1 MAADT
6 LTYWRFL
13 KEKLRLL
20 REIVFWRKALAGQIN
35 VKEDARQ
42 QTPEHTQGEQH
53 SAQSTNGGSITP
65 DAGFPELQEALKKQT
80 QRERH
85 QPPKNKQREQHPAQ
99 PTSSGS
105 IKPDEEFLKLIKLW
119 DARLAKNARVK
130 YVDGKK

>member
-1 MAADT
+1 MAPPTNSSNSGAMTADT
-6 LTYWRFL
+6 SNQVSALTYRRFL

-20 REIVFWRKALAGQIN
+20 REIVFWRKVLAGQIN

-65 DAGFPELQEALKKQT
+65 DAGFPEIQEALKKQT

-85 QPPKNKQREQHPAQ
+85 QPPKISNVNNTLPNQPA
-99 PTSSGS
+99 
-105 IKPDEEFLKLIKLW
+105 
-119 DARLAKNARVK
+119 AAA
-130 YVDGKK
+130 